1 MRRHHWFAY
10 FAGLAFALLQ
20 PLAVQAQV
28 AAKGPVRI
36 IVGFAAG
43 GSSDIAARLLADKL
57 KDSLGVPVIVENRAG
72 AGGRIAAE
80 APTNAT
86 PDGTTF
92 LLAPVVV
99 PVLAPLVYKQLSYD
113 PAKDF
118 APVAQVATYQFA
130 LAVGPNH
137 PARTVPEFVAGLK
150 ANPTQAN
157 FGSPAQ
163 GSLPH
168 FFGLMIGKGTGIEM
182 VNIPYKGGAPLAA
195 DLMGGQIPAGV
206 DSLSDMM
213 ELHRGGKIRIIAT
226 SGAARSPLL
235 PMVATFK
242 EQGFAAIESTGWIGV
257 YAPAQTPAALIA
269 QMSAAI
275 KSALKRPELR
285 ERFVN
290 LGYEP
295 TGTTP
300 EQLAAIMAADTARG
314 ARSSRPRALPRI
326 EALNRS
332 AQEPRR
338 KNES

>member
-1 MRRHHWFAY
+1 VRRHHWFAY
-10 FAGLAFALLQ
+10 LAALTFALLE
-20 PLAVQAQV
+20 PPGAQAQV
-28 AAKGPVRI
+28 ALKGPVRI
-36 IVGFAAG
+36 IVGFAPG
-43 GSSDIAARLLADKL
+43 GSSDIAARMLADKL
-57 KDSLGVPVIVENRAG
+57 KDSLGAAFIVENRVG

-80 APTNAT
+80 ALKNAA

-92 LLAPVVV
+92 LLTPVVV

-137 PARTVPEFVAGLK
+137 PAKTVAEFVAWLK

-157 FGSPAQ
+157 FGSPAP

-168 FFGLMIGKGTGIEM
+168 FFGLMIGKATGVEM
-182 VNIPYKGGAPLAA
+182 VHIPYKGGAPLAT

-206 DSLSDMM
+206 DALSDMI

-226 SGAARSPLL
+226 SGAQRSPLL
-235 PMVATFK
+235 PTVATFK
-242 EQGFAAIESTGWIGV
+242 EQGFAAIEGTGWIGV
-257 YAPAQTPAALIA
+257 YAPAKTPAALID

-275 KSALKRPELR
+275 GSALKTTELH
-285 ERFVN
+285 ERFIN

-300 EQLAAIMAADTARG
+300 EQLAAIMVADTARWG
-314 ARSSRPRALPRI
+314 PIIKASGFTAD
-326 EALNRS
+326 
-332 AQEPRR
+332 
-338 KNES
+338 